1 MLKRTATGA
10 CYVAVLTAIFL
21 LRQFVD
27 YRIFHALTC
36 FFAVYGTLELARA
49 LKSRV
54 IKGSFTAS
62 IIYSALFVP
71 LYCIGEYLVKNG
83 WGWLFAI
90 DLTAIMLIVVSV
102 YSLIK
107 SVDGKTF
114 ISTILLYVYPTLF
127 LLTMLLA
134 NDLES
139 NAFIALLMAFVV
151 SPCSDT
157 MAYLTGSLIGGPK
170 LCPKL
175 SPKKT
180 WAGAIGGTVGGILS
194 AIIVYYIFTPKVNFF
209 SPILLFVLVGFFA
222 SILTLFGDL
231 FESYIK
237 RKVGIKDMGK
247 LLPGHG
253 GVLDRIDGTLFAIV
267 LCWFVFWLV

>member
-1 MLKRTATGA
+1 MLKRSATGA

-36 FFAVYGTLELARA
+36 FFAVYGTFELARA

-54 IKGSFTAS
+54 IKGSFTVS

-114 ISTILLYVYPTLF
+114 VSTILLYVYPTLF

-194 AIIVYYIFTPKVNFF
+194 AIIVYFIFTPKVNFF

>member
-36 FFAVYGTLELARA
+36 FFAVYGTFELARA

-90 DLTAIMLIVVSV
+90 DLTAIMLILVSV

-114 ISTILLYVYPTLF
+114 VSTILLYVYPTLF

-194 AIIVYYIFTPKVNFF
+194 AIIVYFIFTPKVNFF

>member
-36 FFAVYGTLELARA
+36 FFAVYGTFELARA

-71 LYCIGEYLVKNG
+71 LYCIGEYLIKNG

-90 DLTAIMLIVVSV
+90 DLTAIMLILVSV

-180 WAGAIGGTVGGILS
+180 WAGAIGGTIGGILS
-194 AIIVYYIFTPKVNFF
+194 AIIVYFIFTPKVNFF

>member
-36 FFAVYGTLELARA
+36 FLVVYGTFELARA

-114 ISTILLYVYPTLF
+114 ISTLLLYVYPALF
-127 LLTMLLA
+127 LLAMLLA

-194 AIIVYYIFTPKVNFF
+194 ALIVYFIFTPKVNFF
-209 SPILLFVLVGFFA
+209 SPILLFVLVGLFA

>member
-36 FFAVYGTLELARA
+36 FFAVYGTFELARA

-114 ISTILLYVYPTLF
+114 VSTILLYVYPTLF

-194 AIIVYYIFTPKVNFF
+194 AIIVYFIFTPKVNFF

-231 FESYIK
+231 FESCIK

-253 GVLDRIDGTLFAIV
+253 GVLDRIDGTLFAVV

>member
-36 FFAVYGTLELARA
+36 FFAVYGTFELARA

-90 DLTAIMLIVVSV
+90 DLTAIMLILVSV

-194 AIIVYYIFTPKVNFF
+194 AIIVYFIFTPKVNFF

>member
-36 FFAVYGTLELARA
+36 FFAVYGTFELARA

-71 LYCIGEYLVKNG
+71 LYCIGEYLIKNG

-114 ISTILLYVYPTLF
+114 ASTILLYVYPTLF

-180 WAGAIGGTVGGILS
+180 WAGAIGGMVGGILS
-194 AIIVYYIFTPKVNFF
+194 AIIVYFIFTPKVNFF

>member
-1 MLKRTATGA
+1 MLKRSATGA

-36 FFAVYGTLELARA
+36 FFAVYGTFELARA
-49 LKSRV
+49 LKGRV

-71 LYCIGEYLVKNG
+71 VYCIGEYLVKNG

-114 ISTILLYVYPTLF
+114 VSTILLYVYPTLF

-194 AIIVYYIFTPKVNFF
+194 AIIVYFIFTPKVNFF

>member
-1 MLKRTATGA
+1 MLKRSATGA

-36 FFAVYGTLELARA
+36 FFAVYGTFELARA

-54 IKGSFTAS
+54 IKGSFTVS
-62 IIYSALFVP
+62 IIYSALFVT

-114 ISTILLYVYPTLF
+114 VSTILLYVYPTLF

-194 AIIVYYIFTPKVNFF
+194 AIIVYFIFTPKVNFF

-231 FESYIK
+231 FESCIK

-253 GVLDRIDGTLFAIV
+253 GVLDRIDGTLFAVV

>member
-36 FFAVYGTLELARA
+36 FFAVYGTFELARA

-194 AIIVYYIFTPKVNFF
+194 AIIVYFIFTPKVNFF

>member
-36 FFAVYGTLELARA
+36 FFTVYGTFELARA

-71 LYCIGEYLVKNG
+71 LYCIGEYLVKNC

-114 ISTILLYVYPTLF
+114 VSTILLYVYPTLF

-194 AIIVYYIFTPKVNFF
+194 AIIVCFIFTPKVNFF

>member
-36 FFAVYGTLELARA
+36 FFAVYGTFELARA

-83 WGWLFAI
+83 WDWLFAI

-114 ISTILLYVYPTLF
+114 VSTILLYVYPTLF

-194 AIIVYYIFTPKVNFF
+194 AIIVYFIFTPKVNFF

>member
-36 FFAVYGTLELARA
+36 FFAVYGTFELARA

-71 LYCIGEYLVKNG
+71 VYCIGEYLVKNG

-114 ISTILLYVYPTLF
+114 VSTILLYVYPTLF

-194 AIIVYYIFTPKVNFF
+194 AIIVYFIFTPKVNFF

>member
-36 FFAVYGTLELARA
+36 FFAVYGTFELARA

-71 LYCIGEYLVKNG
+71 VYCIGEYLVKNG

-194 AIIVYYIFTPKVNFF
+194 AIIVYFIFTPKVNFF

>member
-36 FFAVYGTLELARA
+36 FFAVYGTFELARA

-114 ISTILLYVYPTLF
+114 VSTILLYVYPTLF

-194 AIIVYYIFTPKVNFF
+194 AIIVYFIFTPKVNFF

-253 GVLDRIDGTLFAIV
+253 GVLDRIDGTLFAVV

>member
-71 LYCIGEYLVKNG
+71 LYCIGEYLIKNG